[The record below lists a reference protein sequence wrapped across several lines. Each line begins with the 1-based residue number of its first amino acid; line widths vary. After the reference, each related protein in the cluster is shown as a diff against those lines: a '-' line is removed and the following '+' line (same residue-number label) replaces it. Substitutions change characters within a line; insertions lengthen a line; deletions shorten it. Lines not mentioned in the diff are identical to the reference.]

1 MGGVLEA
8 KSLACRRGKR
18 LVFRDL
24 GFAVDGGGL
33 LLVRGR
39 NGSGKSSLL
48 RVLAGLLPAF
58 EGEMFWGGAPVRDLA
73 AQRARVAYIGHCDAV
88 KPELTVAETVAYWRA
103 LRGSNPKGFDARR
116 ENFFE
121 SFGLEELRDRPVRM
135 LSAGQK
141 RRLALTRL
149 VVDDVPLWLL
159 DEPATALDDKA
170 QTLLAGLIAKHRTK
184 GGIAIVATHQKADF
198 KNAQHLAL
206 DGDNA

>member
-1 MGGVLEA
+1 VLEA

-58 EGEMFWGGAPVRDLA
+58 EGEMLWSGKPVRDFA
-73 AQRARVAYIGHCDAV
+73 AHRVRTVYIGHYDAV
-88 KPELTVAETVAYWRA
+88 KPELTVAETIGYWRA
-103 LRGSNPKGFDARR
+103 LRGRKTKNDC
-116 ENFFE
+116 
-121 SFGLEELRDRPVRM
+121 LETFRLDELCDRSVRH

-149 VVDDVPLWLL
+149 VLGDAPLWLL
-159 DEPATALDDKA
+159 DEPATALDDKGQA
-170 QTLLAGLIAKHRTK
+170 LLAGLIEKHRAK
-184 GGIAIVATHQKADF
+184 GGIAIVATHQKTDF
-198 KNAQHLAL
+198 KNARHLVL
-206 DGDNA
+206 DGVSA